1 MLSAAASSVPRAIA
15 LLRSRSSSRS
25 AHIAASAQVAPP
37 PVRLRHLCAALDA
50 PRASARATK
59 VHSTELVLSGVLLA
73 DMAGVMS
80 DLADPLSQRVFL
92 ACAMLALGLP
102 TTDTPV
108 FVFAAPTPPPPLPL
122 CVSGAA
128 EAALAPTSPPRAAAG
143 ADLTGCPA
151 ALAPEPPCPA
161 ALVASSAQPALT
173 APGAPLAVSDPAGCA
188 AQAWPQQQHYA
199 RFFRGTARPLAVAL
213 VAAEAAER
221 TLSDVAAAGMWGGAR
236 LPPAGGGLPN
246 VSSCMLIGTS
256 TLSSQHVPL
265 PLPPLLPAELLR
277 VCADAAATGRF
288 SDATVDAEVNAEV
301 DATAAAAAGG
311 PPLLLLRP
319 LPGEALFILLTT
331 SRRVATDAPA
341 IVVQL
346 LRAPASLMRV
356 SAACGSPG
364 VRVPVGFCSS
374 CSRPAAAAPPA
385 RPLNCANTVQV

>member
-1 MLSAAASSVPRAIA
+1 M
-15 LLRSRSSSRS
+15 
-25 AHIAASAQVAPP
+25 
-37 PVRLRHLCAALDA
+37 
-50 PRASARATK
+50 
-59 VHSTELVLSGVLLA
+59 HSTELVLSGVLLA

-108 FVFAAPTPPPPLPL
+108 FVFAAPTPPLPL
-122 CVSGAA
+122 RVSGAA
-128 EAALAPTSPPRAAAG
+128 EAALAPTSSPRAAAG
-143 ADLTGCPA
+143 ADLSG
-151 ALAPEPPCPA
+151 CPA
-161 ALVASSAQPALT
+161 ALVASSAQPAST

-221 TLSDVAAAGMWGGAR
+221 TLSDVAAAGMWGGPR
-236 LPPAGGGLPN
+236 LPPAGGGLPD
-246 VSSCMLIGTS
+246 VSSCMLIGTR

-265 PLPPLLPAELLR
+265 PLPPLLPAQLLR
-277 VCADAAATGRF
+277 DCADAAATGRF
-288 SDATVDAEVNAEV
+288 SDAAVDADVNAEV

-311 PPLLLLRP
+311 PPLLLLRA

-346 LRAPASLMRV
+346 LRAHGFPDARI
-356 SAACGSPG
+356 GSVWESG
-364 VRVPVGFCSS
+364 RADVGG
-374 CSRPAAAAPPA
+374 
-385 RPLNCANTVQV
+385 LLQQLQ